1 MLFIVG
7 VIGVSLFVGFSVVIV
22 EVGLVVLL
30 VYLFV
35 GLLVVMIMWMLVEM
49 VVVMFDIGLFFI
61 YVDKVIGCWVGY
73 IIGWLYWW
81 FWVLVILLEVNIVVM
96 ILYLW
101 VSGIFI
107 WLFFFVIIFVLI
119 GSNLLSV
126 KNYGEF
132 EFWLVLCKVIVILVF
147 IFFGVVVISG
157 FYLYVEVSGILR
169 LWDSGGF
176 MFNGFG
182 VVLSVML
189 IIMFLFMGVE
199 IVIIVVV
206 EFDMLEKYI
215 VCVINLVIW
224 CIFIFY
230 LCFIFVVVVLILWNM
245 FGLKV
250 VGFYCLVL
258 ELFNIFYVKL
268 IMDCVILFFVISC
281 LNLVL
286 YIVLRMFYFLS
297 CCGDVFVVMG
307 KINCSK
313 ILYVVVLFF
322 IGVVFLM
329 VVVNYYVFVKVFK
342 FLIDSFGVIVLL
354 VYLVI
359 VVLQLWMCK
368 IL

>member
-1 MLFIVG
+1 MKLRYVIMLFIVG

-22 EVGLVVLL
+22 EAGSAVLL

-35 GLLVVMIMWMLVEM
+35 GLLVVMIMRMLAEM
-49 VVVMFDIGLFFI
+49 AVVTFDIGSFFI
-61 YVDKVIGCWVGY
+61 YVDKVIGRWAGY

-81 FWVLVILLEVNIVVM
+81 FWVLVISLEVNIVVM

-101 VSGIFI
+101 VLGIFI

-132 EFWLVLCKVIVILVF
+132 EFWLALCKVIVILVF

-157 FYLYVEVSGILR
+157 FYSYVEVSGILR

-182 VVLSVML
+182 AVLSAML
-189 IIMFLFMGVE
+189 IIMFSFMGVE
-199 IVIIVVV
+199 IVIIVVA
-206 EFDMLEKYI
+206 EFDTSEKYI
-215 VCVINLVIW
+215 VRVINSVIW
-224 CIFIFY
+224 RIFIFY
-230 LCFIFVVVVLILWNM
+230 LCFIFVVVVLISWNM

-250 VGFYCLVL
+250 VGFYRSVL
-258 ELFNIFYVKL
+258 ELFNIFYAKL

-281 LNLVL
+281 LNSAL
-286 YIVLRMFYFLS
+286 YIALRMFYFLS
-297 CCGDVFVVMG
+297 RRGDVFAVMG
-307 KINCSK
+307 KINRSK
-313 ILYVVVLFF
+313 ISYVAVLFF
-322 IGVVFLM
+322 IGAVFLT
-329 VVVNYYVFVKVFK
+329 VVVNYYAFAKVFK

-359 VVLQLWMCK
+359 VVL
-368 IL
+368 